1 MSVFST
7 SGSLMLITDTGK
19 LLESQLNQISS
30 WQSDLYDCNEE
41 FERVLSRFTK
51 EDDTPENRDYI
62 LRLEHV
68 KVLFQQTVNNLYV
81 DLGLVKQYPT
91 LASVD
96 ADFVKTLLLCRD
108 KKIELRK
115 AATSILNE
123 MLNLDDAAWGSHNPL
138 GDISFLNSSFT
149 SGHSIGHHSP
159 IARNPYASDS
169 AQEDQ
174 NTSARG

>member
-1 MSVFST
+1 
-7 SGSLMLITDTGK
+7 MLITDTSK
-19 LLESQLNQISS
+19 LLESQLNQILS

-41 FERVLSRFTK
+41 FECVLLQFTK
-51 EDDTPENRDYI
+51 EDGTLENHNYI

-68 KVLFQQTVNNLYV
+68 KVVFQETINYLYIN
-81 DLGLVKQYPT
+81 LGLLKQYPT

-96 ADFVKTLLLCRD
+96 ADFVKTFLLCRD
-108 KKIELRK
+108 KKIDLHK
-115 AATSILNE
+115 AATSVLNE

-169 AQEDQ
+169 AQGDQ